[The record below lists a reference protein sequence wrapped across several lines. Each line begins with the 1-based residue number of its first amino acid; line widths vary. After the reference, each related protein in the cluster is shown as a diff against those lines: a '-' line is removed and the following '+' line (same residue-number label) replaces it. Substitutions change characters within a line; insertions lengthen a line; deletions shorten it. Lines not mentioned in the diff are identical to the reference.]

1 MESVILE
8 TPILLC
14 GFALA
19 LVLCAFSLFKKLHF
33 AFGIAAALI
42 FSATATYALL
52 LGAELYEVALCAVV
66 FFITNLSPS
75 LKGRD
80 DR

>member
-8 TPILLC
+8 TPILMC

-19 LVLCAFSLFKKLHF
+19 LALCVFSLVEKLHF

-42 FSATATYALL
+42 FSATAAYALL
-52 LGAELYEVALCAVV
+52 MGAELYEVALCAVV
-66 FFITNLSPS
+66 FFIANLIPS
-75 LKGRD
+75 WKGRGG
-80 DR
+80 

>member
-19 LVLCAFSLFKKLHF
+19 LALCVFSLFKKLHL

-52 LGAELYEVALCAVV
+52 LGAELYEVALCAVI
-66 FFITNLSPS
+66 FFAANLIPS
-75 LKGRD
+75 LKGRED
-80 DR
+80 K

>member
-1 MESVILE
+1 MESVILQ
-8 TPILLC
+8 TPILMC

-19 LVLCAFSLFKKLHF
+19 LALCVLSLIKRLRL
-33 AFGIAAALI
+33 AMGIAAALI

-52 LGAELYEVALCAVV
+52 SGAGLYEVALCAIL
-66 FFITNLSPS
+66 FFMANLMPL